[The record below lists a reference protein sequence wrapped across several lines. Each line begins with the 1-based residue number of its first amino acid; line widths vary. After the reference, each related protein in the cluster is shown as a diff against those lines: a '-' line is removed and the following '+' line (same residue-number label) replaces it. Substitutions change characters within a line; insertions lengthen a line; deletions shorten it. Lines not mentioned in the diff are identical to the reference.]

1 MSNKPLVF
9 RLLKFLHEFTSKD
22 KTPLLCAYLTCVANY
37 TDEKEGTPCWAS
49 VKTLANDMGCSA
61 RSVHRIQSKAVKL
74 GLLEVKNRSKNN
86 NKLSNYLILKVPD
99 LKLNT
104 ETIGTDNLSP
114 GLRQKRTKTSDKM
127 AYNKL
132 NNTLNDNDFAFKGSI
147 FENEVVQHAKSY
159 FQDLKDG
166 KSDRT
171 WLSSW
176 GAKPTDPD
184 YQNNGLLKR
193 LGFNLEDFEDD

>member
-9 RLLKFLHEFTSKD
+9 RLLKFLREFKSKD
-22 KTPLLCAYLTCVANY
+22 KTPLLCSYLTCVANY

-74 GLLEVKNRSKNN
+74 GLLEVKNRSKKN
-86 NKLSNYLILKVPD
+86 NKLSNYLILKIPD

-104 ETIGTDNLSP
+104 ETIGTDNLSL
-114 GLRQKRTKTSDKM
+114 GLRQKRNKTSDKM

-132 NNTLNDNDFAFKGSI
+132 NDTLNDNDFAFKESI
-147 FENEVVQHAKSY
+147 FEREVIQHAKSY
-159 FQDLKDG
+159 IQDLKDG
-166 KSDRT
+166 KSDPT
-171 WLSSW
+171 WPSSW

-184 YQNNGLLKR
+184 YKHMELLKR
-193 LGFNLEDFEDD
+193 FGFNPEDFSDH

>member
-9 RLLKFLHEFTSKD
+9 RLLKFLHEFKSKG
-22 KTPLLCAYLTCVANY
+22 KTPLLCSYLTFVANY
-37 TDEKEGTPCWAS
+37 TNEKEGTPCWAS

-86 NKLSNYLILKVPD
+86 NKLSNYLILKIPD

-114 GLRQKRTKTSDKM
+114 GLRQKHTKTSDKM

-132 NNTLNDNDFAFKGSI
+132 NDTLNDNDFAFKGSI
-147 FENEVVQHAKSY
+147 FEREVVQHAKSY
-159 FQDLKDG
+159 IQDLKNG
-166 KSDRT
+166 KSDPT
-171 WLSSW
+171 WPSSW

-184 YQNNGLLKR
+184 YKHMELLKR
-193 LGFNLEDFEDD
+193 FGFNPEDFSDH

>member
-9 RLLKFLHEFTSKD
+9 KLLKFLHEFKSKD
-22 KTPLLCAYLTCVANY
+22 KTPLLCSYLTCVANY

-61 RSVHRIQSKAVKL
+61 RSVHRIQNKAVKL

-86 NKLSNYLILKVPD
+86 NKLSNYIILKIPD

-104 ETIGTDNLSP
+104 ETINTDNLSP

-132 NNTLNDNDFAFKGSI
+132 NDTLNDNDFAFKGSI
-147 FENEVVQHAKSY
+147 FETEVVQHAKSY
-159 FQDLKDG
+159 IQDLKDG
-166 KSDRT
+166 KSDPT
-171 WLSSW
+171 WPSSW

-184 YQNNGLLKR
+184 YKHIELLKR
-193 LGFNLEDFEDD
+193 FGFNPEDFVDD

>member
-9 RLLKFLHEFTSKD
+9 RLLKLLREFKSKD
-22 KTPLLCAYLTCVANY
+22 KTPLLCSYLTCVANY
-37 TDEKEGTPCWAS
+37 TNEKEGTPCWAS

-61 RSVHRIQSKAVKL
+61 RSVHRIQNKAVKL

-86 NKLSNYLILKVPD
+86 NKLSNYLILKIPD

-104 ETIGTDNLSP
+104 ETINTDNLSP

-132 NNTLNDNDFAFKGSI
+132 NDTLNDNDFAFKGSI
-147 FENEVVQHAKSY
+147 FETEVVQHAKSY
-159 FQDLKDG
+159 IQDLKDG
-166 KSDRT
+166 KSDPT

-184 YQNNGLLKR
+184 YQHKGLLKR
-193 LGFNLEDFEDD
+193 LGFNLEDFVHD

>member
-1 MSNKPLVF
+1 MSYKPLVF
-9 RLLKFLHEFTSKD
+9 RLLKILREFKSKD
-22 KTPLLCAYLTCVANY
+22 KTPLLCSYLTCVANY

-61 RSVHRIQSKAVKL
+61 RSVHRIQNKAVKL

-86 NKLSNYLILKVPD
+86 NKLSNYLILKIPD

-104 ETIGTDNLSP
+104 ETIGTDNLSL
-114 GLRQKRTKTSDKM
+114 GLRQKRNKTSDKM

-132 NNTLNDNDFAFKGSI
+132 NDTLNDNDFAFKGSI

-166 KSDRT
+166 KSDPT
-171 WLSSW
+171 WPSSW

-184 YQNNGLLKR
+184 YKHMELLKR
-193 LGFNLEDFEDD
+193 FGFNPEDFSDH

>member
-1 MSNKPLVF
+1 MSDKPLVF

-61 RSVHRIQSKAVKL
+61 RSVHRIQNKAVKL

-86 NKLSNYLILKVPD
+86 NKLSNYLILKISD

-104 ETIGTDNLSP
+104 ETIGTDNLSL
-114 GLRQKRTKTSDKM
+114 GLRQKRNKTSDKM

-132 NNTLNDNDFAFKGSI
+132 NDNDFAFKESI
-147 FENEVVQHAKSY
+147 FEREVIQHAKSY
-159 FQDLKDG
+159 IQDLKDG
-166 KSDRT
+166 KSDPT
-171 WLSSW
+171 WPSSW

-184 YQNNGLLKR
+184 YKHMELLKR
-193 LGFNLEDFEDD
+193 FGFNPEDFSDH

>member
-1 MSNKPLVF
+1 MSDKPLVF

-61 RSVHRIQSKAVKL
+61 RSVHRIQNKAVKL

-86 NKLSNYLILKVPD
+86 NKLSNYLILKIPD

-104 ETIGTDNLSP
+104 ETIGTDNLSL
-114 GLRQKRTKTSDKM
+114 GLRQKRNKTSDKM

-132 NNTLNDNDFAFKGSI
+132 NDNDFAFKESI
-147 FENEVVQHAKSY
+147 FEREVIQHAKSY
-159 FQDLKDG
+159 IQDLKDG
-166 KSDRT
+166 KSDPT
-171 WLSSW
+171 WPSSW

-184 YQNNGLLKR
+184 YKHMELLKR
-193 LGFNLEDFEDD
+193 FGFNPEDFSDH

>member
-1 MSNKPLVF
+1 MSYKPLVF

-22 KTPLLCAYLTCVANY
+22 KTPLLCAYLTYVANY

-61 RSVHRIQSKAVKL
+61 RSVHRIQNKAVKL

-86 NKLSNYLILKVPD
+86 NKLSNYLILKIPD

-104 ETIGTDNLSP
+104 ETIGTDNLSL
-114 GLRQKRTKTSDKM
+114 GLRQKRNKTSDKM

-132 NNTLNDNDFAFKGSI
+132 NDTLNDNDFAFKESI
-147 FENEVVQHAKSY
+147 FEREVIQHAKSY
-159 FQDLKDG
+159 IQDLKDG
-166 KSDRT
+166 KSDPT
-171 WLSSW
+171 WPSSW

-184 YQNNGLLKR
+184 YKHMELLKR
-193 LGFNLEDFEDD
+193 FGFNPEDFSDH

>member
-1 MSNKPLVF
+1 MSYKPLVF

-86 NKLSNYLILKVPD
+86 NKLSNYLILKIPD

-104 ETIGTDNLSP
+104 ETIGTDNLSL
-114 GLRQKRTKTSDKM
+114 GLRQKRNKTSDKM

-132 NNTLNDNDFAFKGSI
+132 NDTLNDNDFAFKESI
-147 FENEVVQHAKSY
+147 FEREVIQHAKSY
-159 FQDLKDG
+159 IQDLKDG
-166 KSDRT
+166 KSDPT
-171 WLSSW
+171 WPSSW

-184 YQNNGLLKR
+184 YKHMELLKR
-193 LGFNLEDFEDD
+193 FGFNPEDFSDH

>member
-9 RLLKFLHEFTSKD
+9 RLLKFLHELKSKD
-22 KTPLLCAYLTCVANY
+22 KTPLLCSYLTCVANY

-86 NKLSNYLILKVPD
+86 NKLSNYLILKIPD

-114 GLRQKRTKTSDKM
+114 GLRQKHTKTSDKM

-132 NNTLNDNDFAFKGSI
+132 NDTLNDNDFAFKGSI
-147 FENEVVQHAKSY
+147 FEREVVQHAKSY
-159 FQDLKDG
+159 IQDLKNG
-166 KSDRT
+166 KSDPT
-171 WLSSW
+171 WPSSW

-184 YQNNGLLKR
+184 YKHMELLKR
-193 LGFNLEDFEDD
+193 FGFNPEDFSDH

>member
-61 RSVHRIQSKAVKL
+61 RSVHRIQNKAVKL

-86 NKLSNYLILKVPD
+86 NKLSNYLILKIPD

-104 ETIGTDNLSP
+104 ETIGTDNLSL
-114 GLRQKRTKTSDKM
+114 GLRQKRNKTSDKM

-132 NNTLNDNDFAFKGSI
+132 NDNDFAFKESI
-147 FENEVVQHAKSY
+147 FEREVIQHAKSY
-159 FQDLKDG
+159 IQDLKDG
-166 KSDRT
+166 KSDPT
-171 WLSSW
+171 WPSSW

-184 YQNNGLLKR
+184 YKHMELLKR
-193 LGFNLEDFEDD
+193 FGFNPEDFSDH

>member
-9 RLLKFLHEFTSKD
+9 RLLKLLREFKSKD
-22 KTPLLCAYLTCVANY
+22 KTPLLCSYLTCVANY

-49 VKTLANDMGCSA
+49 VRTLANDMGCSS

-74 GLLEVKNRSKNN
+74 GLLEVKNRSENN
-86 NKLSNYLILKVPD
+86 NKLSNYLILKIPD

-104 ETIGTDNLSP
+104 ETISTDNLSP

-132 NNTLNDNDFAFKGSI
+132 NDKLNDNDFAFKGSKYDVPI
-147 FENEVVQHAKSY
+147 EKYAKGY
-159 FQDLKDG
+159 IKDLKDG
-166 KSDRT
+166 KPDPL
-171 WLSSW
+171 WPSSR
-176 GAKPTDPD
+176 GPKPTDPD
-184 YQNNGLLKR
+184 YQHKELLKR
-193 LGFNLEDFEDD
+193 LGFNPEDYADD

>member
-9 RLLKFLHEFTSKD
+9 RLLKFLNEFKSKD
-22 KTPLLCAYLTCVANY
+22 KTPLLCSYLTCVANY

-61 RSVHRIQSKAVKL
+61 RSVHRIQNKAVKL

-86 NKLSNYLILKVPD
+86 NKLSNYLILKIPD

-104 ETIGTDNLSP
+104 ETIGTDNLSL
-114 GLRQKRTKTSDKM
+114 GLRQKRNKTSDKM

-132 NNTLNDNDFAFKGSI
+132 NDTLNDNDFAFKESI
-147 FENEVVQHAKSY
+147 FEREVIQHAKSY
-159 FQDLKDG
+159 IQDLKDG
-166 KSDRT
+166 KSDPT
-171 WLSSW
+171 WPSSW

-184 YQNNGLLKR
+184 YKHMELLKR
-193 LGFNLEDFEDD
+193 FGFNPEDFSDH

>member
-61 RSVHRIQSKAVKL
+61 RSVHRIQNKAVKL
-74 GLLEVKNRSKNN
+74 GLLEVKNRSKKN
-86 NKLSNYLILKVPD
+86 NKLSNYLILKIPD

-104 ETIGTDNLSP
+104 ETIGTDNLSL
-114 GLRQKRTKTSDKM
+114 GLRQKRNKTSDKM

-132 NNTLNDNDFAFKGSI
+132 NDTLNDNDFAFEGSI
-147 FENEVVQHAKSY
+147 FEREVVQHAKSY
-159 FQDLKDG
+159 IQDLKDG
-166 KSDRT
+166 KSDPT
-171 WLSSW
+171 WPSSW

-184 YQNNGLLKR
+184 YKHMELLKR
-193 LGFNLEDFEDD
+193 FGFNPEDYADN